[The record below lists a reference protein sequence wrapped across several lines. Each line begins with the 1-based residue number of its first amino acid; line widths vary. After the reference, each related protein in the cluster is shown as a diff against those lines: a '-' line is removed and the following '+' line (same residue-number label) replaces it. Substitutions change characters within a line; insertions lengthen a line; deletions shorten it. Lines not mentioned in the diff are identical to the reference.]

1 MTALSNRPFLAYFIT
16 NSISL
21 LGLWIQK
28 IGVGWLTWN
37 LTESTF
43 WTSFV
48 TLALMAPAGIFG
60 PFFAVWAENWDMRK
74 ASIILKLLMF
84 VLASL
89 VWYLQLL
96 GLHTVYTLALLSILH
111 GILSAMYHPVRLV
124 FVSVIVEK
132 NLLGSAIGL
141 NSASFNASRVIGPS
155 LAGFFIFFFNLE
167 KTFLISALSYLPLLP
182 FLFIVPLRLRV
193 SSKNQKNNF
202 MKNFKHGLKIAIET
216 KVILSSLFIVFVNA
230 FFVRGILEIQPTIAG
245 EMLFGSSINLSI
257 ITATAGI
264 GALFSSIWMSVRN
277 LKKINLI
284 KILFPMLIFGFTS
297 SLLMGLTGNL
307 IFISSLFLVMG
318 FSTTM
323 IGIST
328 QTIIQLEVNDKYRAR
343 VLTWWSTISF
353 GSLTLGGIIL
363 GIAGEFFPIKL
374 GIIFMPIMGFIF
386 YRYFFGK
393 FN

>member
-1 MTALSNRPFLAYFIT
+1 MTALSNRSFLAYFIT

-48 TLALMAPAGIFG
+48 TLALMAPAGVFG

-96 GLHTVYTLALLSILH
+96 GLHTVYTLTSLSILH

-193 SSKNQKNNF
+193 SSKNQKNDF
-202 MKNFKHGLKIAIET
+202 MKNFEDGLKIAIET

-245 EMLFGSSINLSI
+245 EMLFGSSTNLSI

-264 GALFSSIWMSVRN
+264 GALFSSIWMSIRS

-297 SLLMGLTGNL
+297 SLLMGLTDDL

>member
-48 TLALMAPAGIFG
+48 TLALMAPAGMFG

-96 GLHTVYTLALLSILH
+96 ELHTVYTLALLSILH

-202 MKNFKHGLKIAIET
+202 MKNFKDGLKIAIET

-230 FFVRGILEIQPTIAG
+230 FFIRGILEIQPTIAG
-245 EMLFGSSINLSI
+245 EMLFGSSTNLSI

-264 GALFSSIWMSVRN
+264 GALFSSIWMSVRS
-277 LKKINLI
+277 LKKMNLI
-284 KILFPMLIFGFTS
+284 KILFPMLIFGFIS

-307 IFISSLFLVMG
+307 IFISALFLVMG

-343 VLTWWSTISF
+343 VLTWWSAISF

-363 GIAGEFFPIKL
+363 GIAGEFYPIKF
-374 GIIFMPIMGFIF
+374 GIILMPIIGFII
-386 YRYFFGK
+386 YRYFFRN

>member
-182 FLFIVPLRLRV
+182 FLFIVFLRLRV
-193 SSKNQKNNF
+193 SSKNQKNDF
-202 MKNFKHGLKIAIET
+202 MKNFEDGLKIAIET

-230 FFVRGILEIQPTIAG
+230 FFIRGILEIQPTIAG
-245 EMLFGSSINLSI
+245 EMLFGSSTNLSI

-264 GALFSSIWMSVRN
+264 GALFSSIWMSVRS

-343 VLTWWSTISF
+343 VLTWWSAISF

-374 GIIFMPIMGFIF
+374 GIIFMPIMGFVF

>member
-1 MTALSNRPFLAYFIT
+1 MTALSYRPFLLYFIT

-28 IGVGWLTWN
+28 IGVGWLTWQ

-48 TLALMAPAGIFG
+48 TLALMAPAGILG
-60 PFFAVWAENWDMRK
+60 PFFAVWAENWDMRR
-74 ASIILKLLMF
+74 ASIFLKLSMLL
-84 VLASL
+84 LATT

-96 GLHTVYTLALLSILH
+96 NLHTVYSLAILSIFH

-132 NLLGSAIGL
+132 KFFGSAISL

-167 KTFLISALSYLPLLP
+167 VTFFVSAISYLPLLP
-182 FLFIVPLRLRV
+182 ILCLIPLRLRTIENN
-193 SSKNQKNNF
+193 KNEKFLKNLID
-202 MKNFKHGLKIAIET
+202 GLQVALKTKII
-216 KVILSSLFIVFVNA
+216 INSLIIVFVNA

-245 EMLFGSSINLSI
+245 EVLLGSSTSLSV
-257 ITATAGI
+257 ITATAGV
-264 GALFSSIWMSVRN
+264 GALLSSLWMSFTKFNQNN
-277 LKKINLI
+277 LFGV
-284 KILFPMLIFGFTS
+284 LFPML
-297 SLLMGLTGNL
+297 L
-307 IFISSLFLVMG
+307 IGFISSLLIGLTQNLILISSFFLIMG

-323 IGIST
+323 IGISS
-328 QTIIQLEVNDKYRAR
+328 QTIIQLKVNDKYRAR

-363 GIAGEFFPIKL
+363 GISGEFFPIRF
-374 GIIFMPIMGFIF
+374 GIISMPILGLIT
-386 YRYFFGK
+386 YKYFFR
-393 FN
+393 N

>member
-1 MTALSNRPFLAYFIT
+1 
-16 NSISL
+16 
-21 LGLWIQK
+21 
-28 IGVGWLTWN
+28 
-37 LTESTF
+37 
-43 WTSFV
+43 
-48 TLALMAPAGIFG
+48 
-60 PFFAVWAENWDMRK
+60 
-74 ASIILKLLMF
+74 
-84 VLASL
+84 
-89 VWYLQLL
+89 
-96 GLHTVYTLALLSILH
+96 
-111 GILSAMYHPVRLV
+111 
-124 FVSVIVEK
+124 
-132 NLLGSAIGL
+132 
-141 NSASFNASRVIGPS
+141 
-155 LAGFFIFFFNLE
+155 
-167 KTFLISALSYLPLLP
+167 
-182 FLFIVPLRLRV
+182 
-193 SSKNQKNNF
+193 
-202 MKNFKHGLKIAIET
+202 MKNFKDGLKIAIET

-245 EMLFGSSINLSI
+245 EMLFGSSTNLSI

-264 GALFSSIWMSVRN
+264 GALFSSIWMSVRS

-297 SLLMGLTGNL
+297 SFLMGLTGNL

-374 GIIFMPIMGFIF
+374 GIIFMSIMGFIF

>member
-1 MTALSNRPFLAYFIT
+1 MTALSYRPFLLYFIT

-28 IGVGWLTWN
+28 IGVGWLTWQ

-48 TLALMAPAGIFG
+48 TLALMAPAGILG
-60 PFFAVWAENWDMRK
+60 PFFAVWAENWDMRR
-74 ASIILKLLMF
+74 ASIFLKLSML
-84 VLASL
+84 LL
-89 VWYLQLL
+89 TTTVWYLQLL
-96 GLHTVYTLALLSILH
+96 NLHTVYSLAILSIFH

-132 NLLGSAIGL
+132 KFFGSAISL

-167 KTFLISALSYLPLLP
+167 VTFFVSAISYLPLLP
-182 FLFIVPLRLRV
+182 ILCLIPLRLRTIENN
-193 SSKNQKNNF
+193 KNEKFLKNLID
-202 MKNFKHGLKIAIET
+202 GLQVALKTKII
-216 KVILSSLFIVFVNA
+216 INSLIIVFVNA

-245 EMLFGSSINLSI
+245 EVLLGSSTSLSV
-257 ITATAGI
+257 ITATAGV
-264 GALFSSIWMSVRN
+264 GALLSSLWMSFTKFNQNN
-277 LKKINLI
+277 LFGV
-284 KILFPMLIFGFTS
+284 LFPML
-297 SLLMGLTGNL
+297 L
-307 IFISSLFLVMG
+307 IGFISSLLIGLTQNLILISSFFLIMG

-323 IGIST
+323 IGISS
-328 QTIIQLEVNDKYRAR
+328 QTIIQLKVNDKYRAR

-363 GIAGEFFPIKL
+363 GISGEFFPIRF
-374 GIIFMPIMGFIF
+374 GIISMPILGFIT
-386 YRYFFGK
+386 YKYFFR
-393 FN
+393 N

>member
-1 MTALSNRPFLAYFIT
+1 MTALSYRPFLLYFIT

-28 IGVGWLTWN
+28 IGVGWLTWQ

-48 TLALMAPAGIFG
+48 TLALMAPAGILG
-60 PFFAVWAENWDMRK
+60 PFFAVWAENWDMRR
-74 ASIILKLLMF
+74 ASIFLKLSMLL
-84 VLASL
+84 LATT

-96 GLHTVYTLALLSILH
+96 NLHTVYSLAILSIFH

-132 NLLGSAIGL
+132 KFFGSAISL

-167 KTFLISALSYLPLLP
+167 VTFFVSAISYLPLLP
-182 FLFIVPLRLRV
+182 ILCLIPLRLRTIENN
-193 SSKNQKNNF
+193 KNENFLKNLID
-202 MKNFKHGLKIAIET
+202 GLQVALKTKII
-216 KVILSSLFIVFVNA
+216 INSLIIVFVNA

-245 EMLFGSSINLSI
+245 EVLLGSSTSLSI
-257 ITATAGI
+257 ITATAGV
-264 GALFSSIWMSVRN
+264 GALLSSLWMSFTKFNQNN
-277 LKKINLI
+277 LFGVLS
-284 KILFPMLIFGFTS
+284 PML
-297 SLLMGLTGNL
+297 L
-307 IFISSLFLVMG
+307 IGFISSLLIGLTQNLILISSFFLIMG

-323 IGIST
+323 IGISS
-328 QTIIQLEVNDKYRAR
+328 QTIIQLKVNDKYRAR

-363 GIAGEFFPIKL
+363 GLSGEFFPIRF
-374 GIIFMPIMGFIF
+374 GIISMPILGFIT
-386 YRYFFGK
+386 YKYFFR
-393 FN
+393 N

>member
-1 MTALSNRPFLAYFIT
+1 MTALSYRPFLLYFIT

-28 IGVGWLTWN
+28 IGVGWLTWQ

-48 TLALMAPAGIFG
+48 TLALMAPAGILG
-60 PFFAVWAENWDMRK
+60 PFFAVWAENWDMRR
-74 ASIILKLLMF
+74 ASIFLKLSMLL
-84 VLASL
+84 LATT

-96 GLHTVYTLALLSILH
+96 NLHTVYSLAILSIFH

-132 NLLGSAIGL
+132 KFFGSAISL

-167 KTFLISALSYLPLLP
+167 VTFFVSAISYLPLLP
-182 FLFIVPLRLRV
+182 ILCLIPLRLRTIENN
-193 SSKNQKNNF
+193 KNEKFLKNLID
-202 MKNFKHGLKIAIET
+202 GLQVALKTKII
-216 KVILSSLFIVFVNA
+216 INSLIIVFVNA

-245 EMLFGSSINLSI
+245 EVLLGSSTSLSV
-257 ITATAGI
+257 ITATAGV
-264 GALFSSIWMSVRN
+264 GALLSSLWMSFTKFNQNN
-277 LKKINLI
+277 LFGV
-284 KILFPMLIFGFTS
+284 LFPML
-297 SLLMGLTGNL
+297 L
-307 IFISSLFLVMG
+307 IGFISSLLIGLTQNLILISTFFLIMG

-323 IGIST
+323 IGISS
-328 QTIIQLEVNDKYRAR
+328 QTIIQLKVNDKYRAR

-363 GIAGEFFPIKL
+363 GLSGEFFPIRF
-374 GIIFMPIMGFIF
+374 GIISMPILGFIT
-386 YRYFFGK
+386 YKYFFR
-393 FN
+393 N

>member
-1 MTALSNRPFLAYFIT
+1 MTALSYRPFLAYFIT

-28 IGVGWLTWN
+28 IGVGWLTWH

-48 TLALMAPAGIFG
+48 TLALMAPAGVFG

-96 GLHTVYTLALLSILH
+96 GFHTVYTLALLSILH

-202 MKNFKHGLKIAIET
+202 MKNFKNGLKIAIET

-230 FFVRGILEIQPTIAG
+230 FFIRGILEIQPTIAG
-245 EMLFGSSINLSI
+245 EMLFGSSTNLSI

-264 GALFSSIWMSVRN
+264 GALFSSIWMSVRS

-297 SLLMGLTGNL
+297 SLLMGLTDDL

-374 GIIFMPIMGFIF
+374 GIIFMSIMGFIF

>member
-1 MTALSNRPFLAYFIT
+1 MTALSYRPFLLYFIT

-28 IGVGWLTWN
+28 IGVGWLTWQ

-48 TLALMAPAGIFG
+48 TLALMAPAGILG
-60 PFFAVWAENWDMRK
+60 PFFAVWAENWDMRR
-74 ASIILKLLMF
+74 ASIFLKLSMLL
-84 VLASL
+84 LATT

-96 GLHTVYTLALLSILH
+96 NLHTVYSLAILSIFH

-132 NLLGSAIGL
+132 KFFGSAISL

-155 LAGFFIFFFNLE
+155 IAGFFIFFFNLE
-167 KTFLISALSYLPLLP
+167 VTFFVSAISYLPLLP
-182 FLFIVPLRLRV
+182 ILCLIPLRLRTIENN
-193 SSKNQKNNF
+193 KNEKFLKNLID
-202 MKNFKHGLKIAIET
+202 GLQVALKTKII
-216 KVILSSLFIVFVNA
+216 INSLIIVFVNA

-245 EMLFGSSINLSI
+245 EVLLGSSTSLSV
-257 ITATAGI
+257 ITATAGV
-264 GALFSSIWMSVRN
+264 GALLSSLWMSFTKFNQNN
-277 LKKINLI
+277 LFGV
-284 KILFPMLIFGFTS
+284 LFPML
-297 SLLMGLTGNL
+297 L
-307 IFISSLFLVMG
+307 IGFISSLLIGLTQNLILISSFFLIMG

-323 IGIST
+323 IGISS
-328 QTIIQLEVNDKYRAR
+328 QTIIQLKVNDKYRAR

-363 GIAGEFFPIKL
+363 GISGEFFPIRF
-374 GIIFMPIMGFIF
+374 GIISMPILGFIT
-386 YRYFFGK
+386 YKYFFR
-393 FN
+393 N

>member
-96 GLHTVYTLALLSILH
+96 ELHTVYTLALLSILH

-193 SSKNQKNNF
+193 SSKSQKNNF
-202 MKNFKHGLKIAIET
+202 MKNFKDGLKIAIET
-216 KVILSSLFIVFVNA
+216 KVILRSLFIVFVNA

-245 EMLFGSSINLSI
+245 ELLLGSSTNLSI
-257 ITATAGI
+257 ITVTAGI
-264 GALFSSIWMSVRN
+264 GALLSSIWTSAGK
-277 LKKINLI
+277 LKKHNLI
-284 KILFPMLIFGFTS
+284 KLLFPMLIFGFIS
-297 SLLMGLTGNL
+297 SLIMGLTSDL
-307 IFISSLFLVMG
+307 ILISILFLVMG

-328 QTIIQLEVNDKYRAR
+328 QTIIQLEVEDRFRAR
-343 VLTWWSTISF
+343 ILTWWSSLSF

-363 GIAGEFFPIKL
+363 GICGEFFPINF
-374 GIIFMPIMGFIF
+374 GIILMPVFGFTI
-386 YRYFFGK
+386 YRYFFAK

>member
-1 MTALSNRPFLAYFIT
+1 MTALSYRPFLLYFIT

-28 IGVGWLTWN
+28 IGVGWLTWQ

-48 TLALMAPAGIFG
+48 TLALMAPAGILG
-60 PFFAVWAENWDMRK
+60 PFFAVWAENWDMRR
-74 ASIILKLLMF
+74 ASIFLKLSMLL
-84 VLASL
+84 LATT

-96 GLHTVYTLALLSILH
+96 NLHTVYSLAILSIFH

-132 NLLGSAIGL
+132 KFFGSAISL

-167 KTFLISALSYLPLLP
+167 VTFFVSAISYLPLLP
-182 FLFIVPLRLRV
+182 ILCLIPLRLRTIENN
-193 SSKNQKNNF
+193 KNEKFLKNLID
-202 MKNFKHGLKIAIET
+202 GLQVALKTKII
-216 KVILSSLFIVFVNA
+216 INSLIIVFVNA

-245 EMLFGSSINLSI
+245 EVLLGSSTSLSV
-257 ITATAGI
+257 ITATAGV
-264 GALFSSIWMSVRN
+264 GALLSSLWMSFTKFNQNN
-277 LKKINLI
+277 LFGV
-284 KILFPMLIFGFTS
+284 LFPML
-297 SLLMGLTGNL
+297 L
-307 IFISSLFLVMG
+307 IGFISSLLIGFTQNLILISSFFLIMG

-323 IGIST
+323 IGISS
-328 QTIIQLEVNDKYRAR
+328 QTIIQLKVNDKYRAR

-363 GIAGEFFPIKL
+363 GISGEFFPIRF
-374 GIIFMPIMGFIF
+374 GIISMPILGFIT
-386 YRYFFGK
+386 YKYFFR
-393 FN
+393 N

>member
-1 MTALSNRPFLAYFIT
+1 MTALSYRPFLLYFIT

-28 IGVGWLTWN
+28 IGVGWLTWQ

-48 TLALMAPAGIFG
+48 TLALMAPAGILG
-60 PFFAVWAENWDMRK
+60 PFFAVWAENWDMRR
-74 ASIILKLLMF
+74 ASIFLKLSMLL
-84 VLASL
+84 LATT

-96 GLHTVYTLALLSILH
+96 NLHTVYSLAILSIFH

-132 NLLGSAIGL
+132 KFFGSAISL

-167 KTFLISALSYLPLLP
+167 VTFFVSAISYLPLLP
-182 FLFIVPLRLRV
+182 ILCLIPLRLRTIQNN
-193 SSKNQKNNF
+193 KNEKFLKNLID
-202 MKNFKHGLKIAIET
+202 GLQVALKTKII
-216 KVILSSLFIVFVNA
+216 INSLIIVFVNA

-245 EMLFGSSINLSI
+245 EVLLGSSTSLSV
-257 ITATAGI
+257 ITATAGV
-264 GALFSSIWMSVRN
+264 GALLSSLWMSFTKFNQNN
-277 LKKINLI
+277 LFGV
-284 KILFPMLIFGFTS
+284 LFPML
-297 SLLMGLTGNL
+297 L
-307 IFISSLFLVMG
+307 IGFISSLLIGFTQNLILISSFFLIMG

-323 IGIST
+323 IGISS
-328 QTIIQLEVNDKYRAR
+328 QTIIQLKVNDKYRAR

-363 GIAGEFFPIKL
+363 GISGEFFPIRF
-374 GIIFMPIMGFIF
+374 GIISMPILGFIT
-386 YRYFFGK
+386 YKYFFR
-393 FN
+393 N

>member
-1 MTALSNRPFLAYFIT
+1 MTALSYRPFLLYFIT

-28 IGVGWLTWN
+28 IGVGWLTWQ

-60 PFFAVWAENWDMRK
+60 PFFAVWAENWDMRR
-74 ASIILKLLMF
+74 ASIFLKLSMLL
-84 VLASL
+84 LATT

-96 GLHTVYTLALLSILH
+96 NLHTVYSLAILSIFH

-132 NLLGSAIGL
+132 KFFGSAISL

-167 KTFLISALSYLPLLP
+167 VTFFVSAISYLPLLP
-182 FLFIVPLRLRV
+182 ILCLIPLRLRTIENN
-193 SSKNQKNNF
+193 KNEKFLKNLID
-202 MKNFKHGLKIAIET
+202 GLQVALKTKII
-216 KVILSSLFIVFVNA
+216 INSLIIVFVNA

-245 EMLFGSSINLSI
+245 EVLLGSSTSLSV
-257 ITATAGI
+257 ITATAGV
-264 GALFSSIWMSVRN
+264 GALLSSLWMSFTKFNQNN
-277 LKKINLI
+277 LFGV
-284 KILFPMLIFGFTS
+284 LFPML
-297 SLLMGLTGNL
+297 L
-307 IFISSLFLVMG
+307 IGFISSLLIGLTQNLILISSFFLIMG

-323 IGIST
+323 IGISS
-328 QTIIQLEVNDKYRAR
+328 QTIIQLKVNDKYRAR

-363 GIAGEFFPIKL
+363 GISGEFFPIRF
-374 GIIFMPIMGFIF
+374 GIISMPILGLIT
-386 YRYFFGK
+386 YKYFFR
-393 FN
+393 N

>member
-1 MTALSNRPFLAYFIT
+1 MTALSYRPFLAYFIT

-28 IGVGWLTWN
+28 IGVGWLTWH

-48 TLALMAPAGIFG
+48 TLALMAPAGILG
-60 PFFAVWAENWDMRK
+60 PVFAVWAENWDMRK

-84 VLASL
+84 FLASS
-89 VWYLQLL
+89 VWYLQFLE
-96 GLHTVYTLALLSILH
+96 LHTVYSLALLSIFH

-132 NLLGSAIGL
+132 KFLGSAIGL

-167 KTFLISALSYLPLLP
+167 ITFLISAISYLPLLP
-182 FLFIVPLRLRV
+182 FLFLVPLRMRM
-193 SSKNQKNNF
+193 SDESKNSNF
-202 MKNFKHGLKIAIET
+202 IKNFKNGFKVVLET
-216 KVILSSLFIVFVNA
+216 KIILSSLFIVFVNA

-245 EMLFGSSINLSI
+245 EMLLGSSTNLSI

-264 GALFSSIWMSVRN
+264 GALFSSIWMSVRS
-277 LKKINLI
+277 LKKMNLI
-284 KILFPMLIFGFTS
+284 KILFPMLIFGFIS

-307 IFISSLFLVMG
+307 IFISALFLVMG

-343 VLTWWSTISF
+343 VLTWWSAISF

-363 GIAGEFFPIKL
+363 GIAGEFFPIKFS
-374 GIIFMPIMGFIF
+374 IIFMPIMGFII

>member
-1 MTALSNRPFLAYFIT
+1 MTALSYRPFLLYFIT

-28 IGVGWLTWN
+28 IGVGWLTWQ

-48 TLALMAPAGIFG
+48 TLALMAPAGILG
-60 PFFAVWAENWDMRK
+60 PFFAVWAENWDMRR
-74 ASIILKLLMF
+74 ASIFLKLSMLL
-84 VLASL
+84 LATT

-96 GLHTVYTLALLSILH
+96 NLHTVYSLAILSIFH

-132 NLLGSAIGL
+132 KFFGSAISL

-167 KTFLISALSYLPLLP
+167 VTFFVSAISYLPLLP
-182 FLFIVPLRLRV
+182 ILCLIPLRLRTIENN
-193 SSKNQKNNF
+193 KNEKFLKNLID
-202 MKNFKHGLKIAIET
+202 GLQVALKTKII
-216 KVILSSLFIVFVNA
+216 INSLIIVFVNA

-245 EMLFGSSINLSI
+245 EVLLGSSTSLSV
-257 ITATAGI
+257 ITATAGV
-264 GALFSSIWMSVRN
+264 GALLSSLWMSFTKFNQNN
-277 LKKINLI
+277 LFGV
-284 KILFPMLIFGFTS
+284 LFPML
-297 SLLMGLTGNL
+297 L
-307 IFISSLFLVMG
+307 IGFISSLLIGLTQNLILISSFFLIMG

-323 IGIST
+323 IGISS
-328 QTIIQLEVNDKYRAR
+328 QTIIQLKVNDKYRAR

-363 GIAGEFFPIKL
+363 GISGEFFSIRF
-374 GIIFMPIMGFIF
+374 GIISMPILGFIT
-386 YRYFFGK
+386 YKYFFR
-393 FN
+393 N

>member
-1 MTALSNRPFLAYFIT
+1 MTALSYRPFLLYFIT

-28 IGVGWLTWN
+28 IGVGWLTWQ

-48 TLALMAPAGIFG
+48 TLALMAPAGILG
-60 PFFAVWAENWDMRK
+60 PFFAVWAENWDMRR
-74 ASIILKLLMF
+74 ASIFLKLSMLL
-84 VLASL
+84 LATT

-96 GLHTVYTLALLSILH
+96 NLHTVYSLAILSIFH

-132 NLLGSAIGL
+132 KFFGSAISL

-167 KTFLISALSYLPLLP
+167 VTFFVSAISYLPLLP
-182 FLFIVPLRLRV
+182 ILCLIPLRLRTIENN
-193 SSKNQKNNF
+193 KNEKFLKNLID
-202 MKNFKHGLKIAIET
+202 GLQVALKTKII
-216 KVILSSLFIVFVNA
+216 INSLIIVFVNA

-245 EMLFGSSINLSI
+245 EVLLGSSTSLSI
-257 ITATAGI
+257 ITATAGV
-264 GALFSSIWMSVRN
+264 GALLSSLWMSFTKFNQNN
-277 LKKINLI
+277 LFGVLS
-284 KILFPMLIFGFTS
+284 PML
-297 SLLMGLTGNL
+297 L
-307 IFISSLFLVMG
+307 IGFISSLLIGLTQNLILISSFFLIMG

-323 IGIST
+323 IGISS
-328 QTIIQLEVNDKYRAR
+328 QTIIQLKVNDKYRAR

-363 GIAGEFFPIKL
+363 GISGEFFPIRF
-374 GIIFMPIMGFIF
+374 GIISMPILGFIT
-386 YRYFFGK
+386 YKYFFR
-393 FN
+393 N

>member
-1 MTALSNRPFLAYFIT
+1 MTALSYRPFLLYFIT

-28 IGVGWLTWN
+28 IGVGWLTWQ

-48 TLALMAPAGIFG
+48 TLALMAPAGILG
-60 PFFAVWAENWDMRK
+60 PFFAVWAENWDMRR
-74 ASIILKLLMF
+74 ASIFLKLSMLL
-84 VLASL
+84 LATT

-96 GLHTVYTLALLSILH
+96 NLHTVYSLAILSIFH

-132 NLLGSAIGL
+132 KYFGSAISL

-167 KTFLISALSYLPLLP
+167 VTFFVSAISYLPLLP
-182 FLFIVPLRLRV
+182 ILCLIPLRLRTIENN
-193 SSKNQKNNF
+193 KNEKFLKNLID
-202 MKNFKHGLKIAIET
+202 GLQVALKTKII
-216 KVILSSLFIVFVNA
+216 INSLIIVFVNA

-245 EMLFGSSINLSI
+245 EVLLGSSTSLSV
-257 ITATAGI
+257 ITATAGV
-264 GALFSSIWMSVRN
+264 GALLSSLWMSFTKFNQNN
-277 LKKINLI
+277 LFGV
-284 KILFPMLIFGFTS
+284 LFPML
-297 SLLMGLTGNL
+297 L
-307 IFISSLFLVMG
+307 IGFISSLLIGLTQNLILISSFFLIMG

-323 IGIST
+323 IGISS
-328 QTIIQLEVNDKYRAR
+328 QTIIQLKVNDKYRAR

-363 GIAGEFFPIKL
+363 GISGEFFPIRF
-374 GIIFMPIMGFIF
+374 GIISMPILGFIT
-386 YRYFFGK
+386 YKYFFR
-393 FN
+393 N

>member
-1 MTALSNRPFLAYFIT
+1 MTALSYRPFLTYFVT

-74 ASIILKLLMF
+74 ASIILKFLMF
-84 VLASL
+84 ILASL

-96 GLHTVYTLALLSILH
+96 ELHTVYSLALLSILH

-182 FLFIVPLRLRV
+182 FLFMVPLRLRV
-193 SSKNQKNNF
+193 SSKNQENNF
-202 MKNFKHGLKIAIET
+202 IKNFKAGLKMAIKT

-245 EMLFGSSINLSI
+245 EMLLGSSTNLSI

-264 GALFSSIWMSVRN
+264 GALFSSIWMSVRS

-284 KILFPMLIFGFTS
+284 KILFPMLICGFTS

>member
-1 MTALSNRPFLAYFIT
+1 MTALSYRPFLLYFIT

-28 IGVGWLTWN
+28 IGVGWLTWQ

-48 TLALMAPAGIFG
+48 TLALMAPAGILG
-60 PFFAVWAENWDMRK
+60 PFFAVWAENWDMRR
-74 ASIILKLLMF
+74 ASIFLKLSMLL
-84 VLASL
+84 LATT

-96 GLHTVYTLALLSILH
+96 NLHTVYSLAILSIFH

-132 NLLGSAIGL
+132 KFFGSAISL

-167 KTFLISALSYLPLLP
+167 VTFFVSAISYLPLLP
-182 FLFIVPLRLRV
+182 ILCLIPLRLRTIENN
-193 SSKNQKNNF
+193 KNEKFLKNLID
-202 MKNFKHGLKIAIET
+202 GLQVALKTKII
-216 KVILSSLFIVFVNA
+216 INSLIIVFVNA

-245 EMLFGSSINLSI
+245 EVLLGSSTSLSV
-257 ITATAGI
+257 ITATAGV
-264 GALFSSIWMSVRN
+264 GALLSSLWMSFTKFNQNN
-277 LKKINLI
+277 LFGV
-284 KILFPMLIFGFTS
+284 LFPML
-297 SLLMGLTGNL
+297 L
-307 IFISSLFLVMG
+307 IGFISSLLIGLTQNLILISSFFLIMG

-323 IGIST
+323 IGISS
-328 QTIIQLEVNDKYRAR
+328 QTIIQLKVNDKYRAR

-363 GIAGEFFPIKL
+363 GISGEFFPIRF
-374 GIIFMPIMGFIF
+374 GIISMPILGFIT
-386 YRYFFGK
+386 YKYFFR
-393 FN
+393 N

>member
-1 MTALSNRPFLAYFIT
+1 MTALSYRPFLLYFIT

-28 IGVGWLTWN
+28 IGVGWLTWQ

-48 TLALMAPAGIFG
+48 TLALMAPAGILG
-60 PFFAVWAENWDMRK
+60 PFFAVWAENWDMRR
-74 ASIILKLLMF
+74 ASIFLKLSMLL
-84 VLASL
+84 LATT

-96 GLHTVYTLALLSILH
+96 NLHTVYSLAILSIFH

-132 NLLGSAIGL
+132 KFFGSAISL

-167 KTFLISALSYLPLLP
+167 VTFFVSAISYLPLLP
-182 FLFIVPLRLRV
+182 ILCLIPLRLRTIENN
-193 SSKNQKNNF
+193 KNEKFLKNLID
-202 MKNFKHGLKIAIET
+202 GLQVALKTKII
-216 KVILSSLFIVFVNA
+216 INSLIIVFVNA

-245 EMLFGSSINLSI
+245 EVLLGSSTSLSV
-257 ITATAGI
+257 ITATAGV
-264 GALFSSIWMSVRN
+264 GALLSSLWMSFTKFNQNN
-277 LKKINLI
+277 LFGV
-284 KILFPMLIFGFTS
+284 LFPML
-297 SLLMGLTGNL
+297 L
-307 IFISSLFLVMG
+307 IGFISSLLIGLTQNLILISSFFLIMG

-323 IGIST
+323 IGISS
-328 QTIIQLEVNDKYRAR
+328 QTIIQLKVNDKYRAR

-363 GIAGEFFPIKL
+363 GLSGEFFPIRF
-374 GIIFMPIMGFIF
+374 GIISMPILGFIT
-386 YRYFFGK
+386 YKYFFR
-393 FN
+393 N

>member
-1 MTALSNRPFLAYFIT
+1 MTALSYRPFLLYFIT

-28 IGVGWLTWN
+28 IGVGWLTWQ

-48 TLALMAPAGIFG
+48 TLALMAPAGILG
-60 PFFAVWAENWDMRK
+60 PFFAVWAENWDMRR
-74 ASIILKLLMF
+74 ASIFLKLSMLL
-84 VLASL
+84 LATT

-96 GLHTVYTLALLSILH
+96 NLHTVYSLAILSIFH
-111 GILSAMYHPVRLV
+111 GVLSAMYHPVRLV

-132 NLLGSAIGL
+132 KFFGSAISL

-167 KTFLISALSYLPLLP
+167 VTFFVSAISYLPLLP
-182 FLFIVPLRLRV
+182 ILCLIPLRLRTIENN
-193 SSKNQKNNF
+193 KNEKFLKNLID
-202 MKNFKHGLKIAIET
+202 GLQVALKTKII
-216 KVILSSLFIVFVNA
+216 INSLIIVFVNA

-245 EMLFGSSINLSI
+245 EVLLGSSTSLSI
-257 ITATAGI
+257 ITATAGV
-264 GALFSSIWMSVRN
+264 GALLSSLWMSFTKFNQNN
-277 LKKINLI
+277 LFGVLS
-284 KILFPMLIFGFTS
+284 PML
-297 SLLMGLTGNL
+297 L
-307 IFISSLFLVMG
+307 IGFISSLLIGLTQNLILISSFFLIMG

-323 IGIST
+323 IGISS
-328 QTIIQLEVNDKYRAR
+328 QTIIQLKVNDKYRAR

-363 GIAGEFFPIKL
+363 GISGEFFPIRF
-374 GIIFMPIMGFIF
+374 GIISMPILGFIT
-386 YRYFFGK
+386 YKYFFR
-393 FN
+393 N

>member
-1 MTALSNRPFLAYFIT
+1 MTALSYRPFLLYFIT

-28 IGVGWLTWN
+28 IGVGWLTWQ

-48 TLALMAPAGIFG
+48 TLALMAPAGILG
-60 PFFAVWAENWDMRK
+60 PFFAVWAENWDMRR
-74 ASIILKLLMF
+74 ASIFLKLSMLL
-84 VLASL
+84 LATT

-96 GLHTVYTLALLSILH
+96 NLHTVYSLAILSIFH

-132 NLLGSAIGL
+132 KFFGSAISL

-167 KTFLISALSYLPLLP
+167 VTFFVSAISYLPLLP
-182 FLFIVPLRLRV
+182 ILCLIPLRLRTIENN
-193 SSKNQKNNF
+193 KNEKFLKNLID
-202 MKNFKHGLKIAIET
+202 GLQVALKTKII
-216 KVILSSLFIVFVNA
+216 INSLIIVFVNA

-245 EMLFGSSINLSI
+245 EVLLGSSTSLSV
-257 ITATAGI
+257 ITATAGV
-264 GALFSSIWMSVRN
+264 GALLSSLWMSFTKFNQNN
-277 LKKINLI
+277 LFGV
-284 KILFPMLIFGFTS
+284 LFPML
-297 SLLMGLTGNL
+297 L
-307 IFISSLFLVMG
+307 IGFISSLLIGLTQNLILISSFFLIMG
-318 FSTTM
+318 FSTTI
-323 IGIST
+323 IGISS
-328 QTIIQLEVNDKYRAR
+328 QTIIQLKVNDKYRAR

-363 GIAGEFFPIKL
+363 GISGEFFPIRF
-374 GIIFMPIMGFIF
+374 GIISMPILGFIT
-386 YRYFFGK
+386 YKYFFR
-393 FN
+393 N

>member
-1 MTALSNRPFLAYFIT
+1 MTALSYRPFLLYFIT

-28 IGVGWLTWN
+28 IGVGWLTWQ

-48 TLALMAPAGIFG
+48 TLALMAPAGILG
-60 PFFAVWAENWDMRK
+60 PFFAVWAENWDMRR
-74 ASIILKLLMF
+74 ASIFLKLSMLL
-84 VLASL
+84 LATT

-96 GLHTVYTLALLSILH
+96 NLHTVYSLAILSIFH

-132 NLLGSAIGL
+132 KFFGSAISL

-167 KTFLISALSYLPLLP
+167 VTFFVSAISYLPLLP
-182 FLFIVPLRLRV
+182 ILCLIPLRLRTIENN
-193 SSKNQKNNF
+193 KNEKFLKNLID
-202 MKNFKHGLKIAIET
+202 GLQVALKTKII
-216 KVILSSLFIVFVNA
+216 INSLIIVFVNA

-245 EMLFGSSINLSI
+245 EVLLGSSTSLSI
-257 ITATAGI
+257 ITATAGV
-264 GALFSSIWMSVRN
+264 GALLSSLWMSFTKFNQNN
-277 LKKINLI
+277 LFGV
-284 KILFPMLIFGFTS
+284 LFPML
-297 SLLMGLTGNL
+297 L
-307 IFISSLFLVMG
+307 IGFISSLLIGLTQNLILISSFFLIMG

-323 IGIST
+323 IGISS
-328 QTIIQLEVNDKYRAR
+328 QTIIQLKVNDKYRAR

-363 GIAGEFFPIKL
+363 GISGEFFPIRF
-374 GIIFMPIMGFIF
+374 GIISMPILGFIT
-386 YRYFFGK
+386 YKYFFR
-393 FN
+393 N

>member
-1 MTALSNRPFLAYFIT
+1 MTALSYRPFLLYFIT

-28 IGVGWLTWN
+28 IGVGWLTWQ

-48 TLALMAPAGIFG
+48 TLALMAPAGILG
-60 PFFAVWAENWDMRK
+60 PFFAVWAENWDMRR
-74 ASIILKLLMF
+74 ASIFLKLSMLL
-84 VLASL
+84 LATT

-96 GLHTVYTLALLSILH
+96 NLHTVYSLAILSIFH
-111 GILSAMYHPVRLV
+111 GVLSAMYHPVRLV

-132 NLLGSAIGL
+132 KFFGSAISL

-167 KTFLISALSYLPLLP
+167 VTFFVSAISYLPLLP
-182 FLFIVPLRLRV
+182 ILCLIPLRLRTIENN
-193 SSKNQKNNF
+193 KNEKFLKNLID
-202 MKNFKHGLKIAIET
+202 GLQLALKTKII
-216 KVILSSLFIVFVNA
+216 INSLIIVFVNA

-245 EMLFGSSINLSI
+245 EVLLGSSTSLSV
-257 ITATAGI
+257 ITATAGV
-264 GALFSSIWMSVRN
+264 GALLSSLWMSFTKFNQNN
-277 LKKINLI
+277 LFGV
-284 KILFPMLIFGFTS
+284 LFPML
-297 SLLMGLTGNL
+297 L
-307 IFISSLFLVMG
+307 IGFISSLLIGLTQNLILISSFFLIMG

-323 IGIST
+323 IGISS
-328 QTIIQLEVNDKYRAR
+328 QTIIQLKVNDKYRAR

-363 GIAGEFFPIKL
+363 GLSGEFFPIRF
-374 GIIFMPIMGFIF
+374 GIISMPILGFIT
-386 YRYFFGK
+386 YKYFFR
-393 FN
+393 N

>member
-1 MTALSNRPFLAYFIT
+1 MTALSYRPFLLYFIT

-28 IGVGWLTWN
+28 IGVGWLTWQ

-48 TLALMAPAGIFG
+48 TLALMAPAGILG
-60 PFFAVWAENWDMRK
+60 PFFAVWAENWDMRR
-74 ASIILKLLMF
+74 ASIFLKLSMLL
-84 VLASL
+84 LATT

-96 GLHTVYTLALLSILH
+96 NLHTVYSLAILSIFH
-111 GILSAMYHPVRLV
+111 GVLSAMYHPVRLV

-132 NLLGSAIGL
+132 KFFGSAISL

-167 KTFLISALSYLPLLP
+167 VTFFVSAISYLPLLP
-182 FLFIVPLRLRV
+182 ILCLIPLRLRTIENN
-193 SSKNQKNNF
+193 KNEKFLKNLID
-202 MKNFKHGLKIAIET
+202 GLQVALKTKII
-216 KVILSSLFIVFVNA
+216 INSLIIVFVNA

-245 EMLFGSSINLSI
+245 EVLLGSSTSLSV
-257 ITATAGI
+257 ITATAGV
-264 GALFSSIWMSVRN
+264 GALLSSLWMSFTKFNQNN
-277 LKKINLI
+277 LFGV
-284 KILFPMLIFGFTS
+284 LFPML
-297 SLLMGLTGNL
+297 L
-307 IFISSLFLVMG
+307 IGFISSLLIGLTQNLILISSFFLIMG

-323 IGIST
+323 IGISS
-328 QTIIQLEVNDKYRAR
+328 QTIIQLKVNDKYRAR

-363 GIAGEFFPIKL
+363 GISGEFFPIRF
-374 GIIFMPIMGFIF
+374 GIISMPILGFIT
-386 YRYFFGK
+386 YKYFFR
-393 FN
+393 N